1 MRKSNRRSSEL
12 GAFKDLLASQLD
24 QESWVANRH
33 LRLLLGGM
41 CFSEVFDLKPTK
53 GTGVLEYWGVGVLG
67 LECWSTANRPVFYT
81 LAHEHSSE
89 GARRA

>member
-1 MRKSNRRSSEL
+1 VRKSNRRSSEL
-12 GAFKDLLASQLD
+12 GAFQRFVGFPLD

-53 GTGVLEYWGVGVLG
+53 GTGVSEYWGVGVLVDRKPTSVLYSG
-67 LECWSTANRPVFYT
+67 S
-81 LAHEHSSE
+81 
-89 GARRA
+89 